1 MTERQ
6 IRGWVNPLAFIE
18 IDEPWASSTP
28 ATPTLEA
35 VLRFLC
41 PADEPVDIEKL
52 LSRYREIS
60 TEPVRLILAPAEQRI
75 LDKLIWP
82 LRNAKAS
89 YMIGNYLATISLSGM
104 VAEMVAMLMWEITDS
119 QISGRTMTKEDEKRL
134 FGSEFE
140 KLGQERRVS
149 VLSAYSIIGGAMKAD
164 FDNIRQIRRHYL
176 HLWSKD
182 HDRLPSDGI
191 KCFHAAV
198 SLVVGAI
205 GQDVREGRLIL
216 NPRLVH
222 YLERK
227 GLYGATPFLFDDG
240 SAALPEEIAVDGP
253 CQCERLACV
262 DRPQKVYCRWT
273 RDLPDW
279 VIRKRLYRRCYD
291 EVIVCPRCSRNHKR
305 GHVGR
310 LGDCGKPYVD
320 QEGQTD

>member
-1 MTERQ
+1 MTDRQ
-6 IRGWVNPLAFIE
+6 IPGWVNPLAFLE
-18 IDEPWASSTP
+18 VDEPRASSTP

-41 PADEPVDIEKL
+41 PADEPVDIQKL

-60 TEPVRLILAPAEQRI
+60 TEPVRLFLAPAEQRI

-104 VAEMVAMLMWEITDS
+104 VAEMVAMLLWEITDS
-119 QISGRTMTKEDEKRL
+119 QINGRTMTKEDEKRL

-149 VLSAYSIIGGAMKAD
+149 VLSVYGIIDDGTRSH
-164 FDNIRQIRRHYL
+164 FDEIRQIRRHYL
-176 HLWSKD
+176 HLWSQD

-191 KCFHAAV
+191 KCFHTAV
-198 SLVVGAI
+198 SLAVAAI
-205 GQDVREGRLIL
+205 GQDVREGRLRL
-216 NPRLVH
+216 NPQLVRC
-222 YLERK
+222 LERK

-240 SAALPEEIAVDGP
+240 SAALPEEIAAEGP

-262 DRPQKVYCRWT
+262 DRPQKSYCRWT

-291 EVIVCPRCSRNHKR
+291 EV
-305 GHVGR
+305 VGR
-310 LGDCGKPYVD
+310 
-320 QEGQTD
+320 

>member
-1 MTERQ
+1 MTERKV
-6 IRGWVNPLAFIE
+6 RGWLNPLAFLE
-18 IDEPWASSTP
+18 ADEPLGPSTA
-28 ATPTLEA
+28 ATPTFEA

-41 PADEPVDIEKL
+41 PADEAVDIHKI

-60 TEPVRLILAPAEQRI
+60 AEPVRLFLAPAEQRI

-104 VAEMVAMLMWEITDS
+104 VAEMTAMLLWEITDS
-119 QISGRTMTKEDEKRL
+119 QINGRTMTKEDEKRL

-149 VLSAYSIIGGAMKAD
+149 ILSASGIIGDGTRKD
-164 FDNIRQIRRHYL
+164 FEEIRQIRRHYL
-176 HLWSKD
+176 HLWSQD
-182 HDRLPSDGI
+182 HDRLPRDGI

-198 SLVVGAI
+198 SLVVAVI
-205 GQDVREGRLIL
+205 GQDVVEGRLVL
-216 NPRLVH
+216 NPQFVR

-227 GLYGATPFLFDDG
+227 GLYGETPFLFDDG
-240 SAALPEEIAVDGP
+240 SAALPEEIAAEGP

-291 EVIVCPRCSRNHKR
+291 ELIVCPRCGRNHKR

-320 QEGQTD
+320 QDGQSD